1 MNRNLYALIFIMLL
15 FTALL
20 PQQLN
25 ADEADLQILIDEANP
40 GETITYSGTYEGD
53 VFIDKAITIDGE
65 GSGVIQGT
73 YDGTALSI
81 EADDVTIKNMSI
93 GGSTRSRSSE
103 QEGACIRNRGD
114 NNSFVNLTLSECYHG
129 IYLNTGDNT
138 LVEDNEIVGY
148 GDGSRGDQ
156 GYGMY
161 VKKSHSNTI
170 TGNDVNTFRD
180 GLYFEYSDYNLIED
194 NRVSNT
200 RYGLHYMYSN
210 FNEFHH
216 NDFVS
221 NVGGAAVMQSD
232 HILLENNTFSY
243 NQGTQAFGLIVQT
256 SRNVEVKNNDFVLNQ
271 RGLYIESSTQT
282 EISGNNFFNNEIGV
296 ELWSSSTEQYFYDND
311 FISNTVQA
319 AMVGSIDQHFFSK
332 NQVGNYWGQPLI
344 DLNQD
349 GVGDDA
355 FVYSSSVGNLIQH
368 NELSYLF
375 IKSPAMLLQENASR
389 LFGMFDNEITDEFP
403 QAGEREFSVG
413 WLIAVATAII
423 AIIILLKWRKRS
435 VIK

>member
-1 MNRNLYALIFIMLL
+1 MIKYIYTFLIIIPFILLSFSDVQAEENDLQALID
-15 FTALL
+15 
-20 PQQLN
+20 N
-25 ADEADLQILIDEANP
+25 ANP
-40 GETITYSGTYEGD
+40 GDTITYTGTYNGD
-53 VFIDKAITIDGE
+53 IIIDKSITIDGE
-65 GSGVIQGT
+65 GTGSIRGSLE
-73 YDGTALSI
+73 GTALSI
-81 EADDVTIKNMSI
+81 EADDVTIQNLAVS
-93 GGSTRSRSSE
+93 GSTRSRSTE

-114 NNSFVNLTLSECYHG
+114 NNSFLSLTLSDCYHG

-138 LVEDNEIVGY
+138 LVENNEIEGY

-156 GYGMY
+156 GYGLY

-170 TGNDVNTFRD
+170 SDNNVHTFRD
-180 GLYFEYSDYNLIED
+180 GLYFEYSDYNLIEK

-210 FNEFHH
+210 FNEFRE
-216 NDFVS
+216 NDFIS

-232 HILLENNTFSY
+232 HIVLEDNRFSY

-256 SRNVEVKNNDFVLNQ
+256 SRNVEVTNNDFVLNQ

-282 EISGNNFFNNEIGV
+282 DVSENRFFNNEIGL
-296 ELWSSSTEQYFYDND
+296 ELWSSSTEQYIYDNE

-319 AMVGSIDQHFFSK
+319 AMVGTIDQHYFSK

-349 GVGDDA
+349 GIGDDP
-355 FVYSSSVGNLIQH
+355 FRYSSSVGNLIQH

-375 IKSPAMLLQENASR
+375 IKSPAMALQENASR
-389 LFGMFDNEITDEFP
+389 LFGMFDNEITDEYP
-403 QAGEREFSVG
+403 QAGTREFSLE
-413 WLIAVATAII
+413 WII
-423 AIIILLKWRKRS
+423 AATIATVAIVLLLKWRKRS
-435 VIK
+435 VKN